1 MYRLLAIDLD
11 GTLLTPQH
19 TISAYTKTVL
29 NKAVDAGMSLVVA
42 TGRVPYIFHEIGNQL
57 PLNAPQITSNGA
69 TIIDLHTNTLLH
81 EQFVPVDLV
90 LPAMEAAQEIGL
102 QLCYYSDEYLY
113 AEQKLYDLHNWYLS
127 GIPVT
132 ITPDIVSLHTQPCI
146 KLGAYGNVSTIREKR
161 QELERRFAGKLYVTQ
176 TAQEWL
182 EILHPEVSKA
192 NALKVV
198 TRLLNVK
205 PEEVIAFG
213 DNHNDIG
220 MLRFAGLG
228 IAMGNAHDEIKAV
241 ADYVTLSNAEDGVA
255 VALEKFVLSR
265 SEVLQEKSQGA

>member
-1 MYRLLAIDLD
+1 MYHLLAIDLD

-29 NKAVDAGMSLVVA
+29 NKAVDAGMSLVLA

-81 EQFVPVDLV
+81 EKFVPVDLV

-102 QLCYYSDEYLY
+102 QLCYYSDKYLY
-113 AEQKLYDLHNWYLS
+113 AEQTLYDLHNWYLS

-132 ITPDIVSLHTQPCI
+132 ITPDIMSLYPQPCI
-146 KLGAYGNVSTIREKR
+146 KLGAYGNATTIREKR
-161 QELERRFAGKLYVTQ
+161 QELERHFAGKLYVTQ

-205 PEEVIAFG
+205 PEEIIAFG

-255 VALEKFVLSR
+255 VALEKLVLSH
-265 SEVLQEKSQGA
+265 SEVLQEKSQDA